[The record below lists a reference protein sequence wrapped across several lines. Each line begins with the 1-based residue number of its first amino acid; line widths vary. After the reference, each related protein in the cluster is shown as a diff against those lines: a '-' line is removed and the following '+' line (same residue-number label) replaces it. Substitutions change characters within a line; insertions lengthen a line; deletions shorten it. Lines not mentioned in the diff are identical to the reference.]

1 MNQAQAYAKIE
12 AHWRANSERFIKR
25 FSRYFGSRER
35 GEDVTSEC
43 YTRACTYWS
52 TAPEDDTEFE
62 KWMRTVL
69 NNCGKNNHKEEA
81 QHGATNHAEMEDV
94 EDPND
99 GAAATIPNV
108 ILQKVTDLI
117 KTKEQPTQMVL
128 KLALLDGWRPAQIV
142 DVVDYKLSTIRK
154 LIFTFRQEVRDR
166 WRVAV

>member
-1 MNQAQAYAKIE
+1 
-12 AHWRANSERFIKR
+12 
-25 FSRYFGSRER
+25 
-35 GEDVTSEC
+35 
-43 YTRACTYWS
+43 
-52 TAPEDDTEFE
+52 
-62 KWMRTVL
+62 MRTVL